1 MGDLC
6 GLHTI
11 ENNKHDVS
19 RLQGKKQMKIH
30 HCLAKLW
37 QYYFPTLEISQNTDI
52 FKIFILTVC

>member
-1 MGDLC
+1 MGDPC

-19 RLQGKKQMKIH
+19 RLQGKIQMKIH

-37 QYYFPTLEISQNTDI
+37 QFYFPTLEISQQFSI
-52 FKIFILTVC
+52 IFILTVC